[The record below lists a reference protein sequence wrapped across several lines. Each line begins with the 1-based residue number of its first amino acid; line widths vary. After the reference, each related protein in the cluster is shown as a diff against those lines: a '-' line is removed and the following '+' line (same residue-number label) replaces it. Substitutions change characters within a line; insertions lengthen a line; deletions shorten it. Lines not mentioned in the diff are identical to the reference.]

1 MGDLLISTGIAL
13 MGASFGW
20 IALFSGV
27 VAPVS
32 FKDMDHGRANRH
44 VRRVMRVGH
53 TPLAILAFA
62 GGGAAAAG
70 GALGAGML
78 AAIAGVVLLLAQWAL
93 APRDDTR
100 PPPGGRRKLQTS
112 RVVAAGLTALMAP
125 LILIAIGLAISGV

>member
-1 MGDLLISTGIAL
+1 MSDILTSIGIAL

-44 VRRVMRVGH
+44 VRRVMRMGH

-62 GGGAAAAG
+62 GAGAAAAG
-70 GALGAGML
+70 GAPGGGLL
-78 AAIAGVVLLLAQWAL
+78 AAMAGIVLLLAQWAL

-100 PPPGGRRKLQTS
+100 PPPGGKRKLQTS
-112 RVVAAGLTALMAP
+112 RIVAAGFTALMAP
-125 LILIAIGLAISGV
+125 LFLVAIGLAIAGV